1 MNRGI
6 RITGTGNIKVKPDMT
21 RVTMTISDIDKQY
34 EKALTVS
41 AQNSESLRKI
51 ESELGFSASDLK
63 TVSFDVKVE
72 NTSYRDRND
81 NWRERFVGYRVNHC
95 LKIEFESDN
104 TVLGKLLGAVAGCNA
119 KPQINI
125 SFFVKDTEGAKNMLL
140 GNAIRDAKQKASV
153 LAEASGVVLKEI
165 QSIDYSWGELRF
177 ESRPEMIGMEPE
189 GVLEDLRM
197 DIEPDDIDAT
207 DNVTVVW
214 AIE

>member
-1 MNRGI
+1 MGRVI

-34 EKALTVS
+34 EKALAVS
-41 AQNSESLRKI
+41 SQNSESLRKI
-51 ESELGFSASDLK
+51 VSELGFSVSDLK

-72 NTSYRDRND
+72 NTNYRDRND
-81 NWRERFVGYRVNHC
+81 NWRERFAGYRVNHC

-104 TVLGKLLGAVAGCNA
+104 TLLGKLLGAVAGCNA
-119 KPQINI
+119 KPQLNI
-125 SFFVKDTEGAKNMLL
+125 SFFVKDAEGAKNLLL
-140 GNAIRDAKQKASV
+140 GNAIKDAKQKAAV
-153 LAEASGVVLKEI
+153 LAEASGVVLNEI

-177 ESRPEMIGMEPE
+177 ESRPDMMRMACEETYG
-189 GVLEDLRM
+189 DLRM
-197 DIEPDDIDAT
+197 DIEPDDIDAS

>member
-1 MNRGI
+1 MNRI
-6 RITGTGNIKVKPDMT
+6 LRITGTGNIKVKPDMT

-34 EKALTVS
+34 EKALAVS
-41 AQNSESLRKI
+41 SQNSESLRKI
-51 ESELGFSASDLK
+51 VSELGFSASDLK

-81 NWRERFVGYRVNHC
+81 NWMERFAGYRVNHC

-104 TVLGKLLGAVAGCNA
+104 TVLGKLLGAVAGCSA

-125 SFFVKDTEGAKNMLL
+125 SFFVKDTEGAKNLLL
-140 GNAIRDAKQKASV
+140 GNAIKDARQKASV

-177 ESRPEMIGMEPE
+177 ESRPQMMGTASEETYG
-189 GVLEDLRM
+189 DLMM
-197 DIEPDDIDAT
+197 DIEPDYIDAT

>member
-1 MNRGI
+1 MNRVI

-51 ESELGFSASDLK
+51 VSELGFSASDLK

-81 NWRERFVGYRVNHC
+81 NWRERFAGYRVNHC

-165 QSIDYSWGELRF
+165 QSIDYSWGEFRF